1 MDTEATPAAP
11 QVAGSGSPTHA
22 QPNTMGAPEEGTRDA
37 ISSPMEMES
46 TPASQHYLSAMP
58 PCSNCSNTKA
68 PAAAST
74 PSNPPVQTTAKI
86 YATIP
91 ASSLVTAARV
101 TTGTTSITP
110 ASTSAS
116 PTAQAPPFSTEK
128 PAAKPTYSK
137 HSFKTY
143 RLNWLPNHWWHPI
156 PSQPWPPIPCS
167 RIPSPPPTGFTT
179 TYSLLSP

>member
-1 MDTEATPAAP
+1 MDTEATPAP
-11 QVAGSGSPTHA
+11 QVAGTGSPTHA

-37 ISSPMEMES
+37 TSPPMEMES
-46 TPASQHYLSAMP
+46 TPASQHYHSAMP

-110 ASTSAS
+110 ASAS
-116 PTAQAPPFSTEK
+116 QLPPQPRPHLLAQKSLL
-128 PAAKPTYSK
+128 
-137 HSFKTY
+137 
-143 RLNWLPNHWWHPI
+143 LNHPI
-156 PSQPWPPIPCS
+156 LSIVP
-167 RIPSPPPTGFTT
+167 RPTG
-179 TYSLLSP
+179 